1 MRFRTTLQTASSR
14 RFAICGVFSVAGCLA
29 VWTTALTAKTALAA
43 PICEVRGR
51 PHLEGRVADAQSR
64 VTSRT
69 VDIRLGQAAEV
80 FVVLP
85 GRLHGRTVLFSE
97 SGAPGHTSWTESGC
111 GPIETVWK
119 RVEPRMAH
127 RETPSPNPS
136 IQVYANA
143 VVFGP
148 KHGKWIGYDKLEY
161 FETLLPI
168 EGISG
173 LRYAVRDA
181 QPTEAQETRLTGQEG
196 LGTMR
201 LAATV
206 RWNGA
211 EYATP
216 DVRDVDGTVSDAVFR
231 YTVRSGDG
239 FLGWLTSYFN
249 VPYVFGSAGEK
260 SRNQTERYVGADCA
274 DILVGALHRA
284 GLRQIAYS
292 NVGGVMDQLSKRTVP
307 ARITACDPVKLDAC
321 TNVSEP
327 PLRFGADVLPG
338 DILAVDYTGAR
349 ELPRAWDHIVVL
361 IEDRGPNGIPDG
373 VLGPH
378 DLVADSGD
386 ELALKFAPLNQ
397 QGNVR
402 VQAARPQK
410 VVIR

>member
-1 MRFRTTLQTASSR
+1 MTA
-14 RFAICGVFSVAGCLA
+14 AAAAGP
-29 VWTTALTAKTALAA
+29 ALAA
-43 PICEVRGR
+43 PLCEIRGR

-64 VTSRT
+64 VTART
-69 VDIRLGQAAEV
+69 VDMRVGQAAEV

-85 GRLHGRTVLFSE
+85 GRLRGRSVLFSE

-111 GPIETVWK
+111 GAIEVAWR

-127 RETPSPNPS
+127 RDTPSPNPAVR
-136 IQVYANA
+136 IYANA

-161 FETLLPI
+161 FETPLPSE
-168 EGISG
+168 EGSG
-173 LRYAVRDA
+173 LRYVVRDA
-181 QPTEAQETRLTGQEG
+181 QPAEPLGTRMKGQEP

-206 RWNGA
+206 RWSGA
-211 EYATP
+211 AYATP

-231 YTVRSGDG
+231 YTVRDGDG

-284 GLRQIAYS
+284 GLRNLSYS
-292 NVGGVMDQLSKRTVP
+292 NVGGVMDQLRKGAGP
-307 ARITACDPVKLDAC
+307 ARITACEPDKLDAC
-321 TNVSEP
+321 TNVSDP
-327 PLRFGADVLPG
+327 PLRFGTDVQPG
-338 DILAVDYTGAR
+338 DILAVDYTGAQ

-361 IEDRGPNGIPDG
+361 VEDRGPGGTPDG

-397 QGNVR
+397 QGSVR
-402 VQAARPQK
+402 VQAGRPQK